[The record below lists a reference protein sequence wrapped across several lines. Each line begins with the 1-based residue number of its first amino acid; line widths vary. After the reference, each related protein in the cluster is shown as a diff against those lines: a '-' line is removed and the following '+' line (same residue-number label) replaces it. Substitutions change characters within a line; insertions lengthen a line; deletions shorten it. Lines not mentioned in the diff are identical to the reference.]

1 MWHTHIPSNECAG
14 GRSVVI
20 IKASIVPMFTPG
32 DGFIDSVLEVAFGV
46 LLALAE
52 SQIKG

>member
-1 MWHTHIPSNECAG
+1 M
-14 GRSVVI
+14 I
-20 IKASIVPMFTPG
+20 IKANIVPMFTPG
-32 DGFIDSVLEVAFGV
+32 NGFMDSVLKVAFGV